1 MEKIIGKNPNNLVN
15 GVGSMMN
22 AIWCAL
28 VMCTAVFSCVRGVDM
43 LAVMSQSAID
53 TVALCVRLAGGYALF
68 NGLISVMAACGVT
81 QMLTRML
88 RTPLHWLF
96 PGLQGNPAAQDAV
109 SENLVANAVGLGNA
123 ATPAGLRAMRL
134 MQEHTQICKDAA
146 TDDMCMLLVI
156 NATGVQILPTG
167 VLSLRAAAG
176 SAQPGSILLPTLLAT
191 AISTM
196 VGVAVCVACRK
207 SR

>member
-1 MEKIIGKNPNNLVN
+1 MFDYESILRTAWVEIDGTRLRDNIRAVQQRVGSSRIIGVAKA
-15 GVGSMMN
+15 N
-22 AIWCAL
+22 AYGHGAKEVAQAYMDC
-28 VMCTAVFSCVRGVDM
+28 GVDM
-43 LAVMSQSAID
+43 LAVISQSAID
-53 TVALCVRLAGGYALF
+53 TAALCVRLAGGYALF

-96 PGLQGNPAAQDAV
+96 PGLQGNPAAQEAV

-146 TDDMCMLLVI
+146 TDDMCMLLV
-156 NATGVQILPTG
+156 
-167 VLSLRAAAG
+167 
-176 SAQPGSILLPTLLAT
+176 
-191 AISTM
+191 M
-196 VGVAVCVACRK
+196 
-207 SR
+207 